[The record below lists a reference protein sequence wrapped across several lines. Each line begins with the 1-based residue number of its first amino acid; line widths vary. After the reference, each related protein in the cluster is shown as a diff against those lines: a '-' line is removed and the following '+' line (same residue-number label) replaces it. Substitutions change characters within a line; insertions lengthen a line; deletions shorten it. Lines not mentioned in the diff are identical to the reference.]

1 MLNFEKV
8 LELPQGI
15 TKEAHLGNEPKN
27 ELYEYYMRTNYA
39 QDVHTL
45 VDYANYN
52 NLEWSAA
59 AASLTSQK
67 VRRIGIKTFPQVG
80 AIGFFTLLN
89 EERSKILAP
98 VHTKVRKYTAPSLT
112 VQETDTT
119 LIFTISPPIDYDIDK
134 DEEDTS
140 GWTSGNIIEDF
151 TDGTTGTVNISLEYV
166 CYRVILRLGDFAHEY
181 ITYDQI
187 LEVPKPAT
195 TGTYDIYCVGYIH
208 EGEAVSEDSNH
219 VYLDITGTQDTW
231 PGPMEGSDL
240 FITDV
245 EVTDENKVHIRRS
258 DGFQKDSDNLIPM
271 PTAAT
276 FLDSGKLMLTFNNGQ
291 TLVSDNA
298 PSGSG
303 GDGGGTSQ
311 FAVYA
316 SAIIHGDSGV
326 VTSASCEISSGDD
339 SSTLLAFVT
348 TREET
353 TFSDGWELVHKF
365 EPAYYGTD
373 TTRQTMYV
381 LKKSGNANTF
391 MDKITVRVATASRIY
406 IAMLCLRGVNSIT
419 ADSSTLNLP
428 STDVNSI
435 NVTKFKNKSIYAIQA
450 VSVSTPTLSITPN
463 DRCLLIPCGYRLWL
477 VVDLS
482 DTFEHTINLS
492 STVSGLQA
500 NVIGIE

>member
-39 QDVHTL
+39 LDVHTQI
-45 VDYANYN
+45 DYANYD
-52 NLEWSAA
+52 NLEWSAV

-119 LIFTISPPIDYDIDK
+119 LIFTISPPIDYDIDE

-181 ITYDQI
+181 ITYEQI
-187 LEVPKPAT
+187 LEVPKPTT

-219 VYLDITGTQDTW
+219 ISLNIVGTSTEW
-231 PGPMEGSDL
+231 PGPMQGSDL

-245 EVTDENKVHIRRS
+245 EITNENKVHIRRS
-258 DGFQKDSDNLIPM
+258 DGFEKTSDNQVNF
-271 PTAAT
+271 TGYAT
-276 FLDSGKLMLTFNNGQ
+276 TEQLT
-291 TLVSDNA
+291 
-298 PSGSG
+298 
-303 GDGGGTSQ
+303 
-311 FAVYA
+311 
-316 SAIIHGDSGV
+316 
-326 VTSASCEISSGDD
+326 E
-339 SSTLLAFVT
+339 
-348 TREET
+348 
-353 TFSDGWELVHKF
+353 
-365 EPAYYGTD
+365 
-373 TTRQTMYV
+373 
-381 LKKSGNANTF
+381 
-391 MDKITVRVATASRIY
+391 
-406 IAMLCLRGVNSIT
+406 
-419 ADSSTLNLP
+419 
-428 STDVNSI
+428 
-435 NVTKFKNKSIYAIQA
+435 AIQA
-450 VSVSTPTLSITPN
+450 AIKDSWEAS
-463 DRCLLIPCGYRLWL
+463 Y
-477 VVDLS
+477 
-482 DTFEHTINLS
+482 
-492 STVSGLQA
+492 
-500 NVIGIE
+500 